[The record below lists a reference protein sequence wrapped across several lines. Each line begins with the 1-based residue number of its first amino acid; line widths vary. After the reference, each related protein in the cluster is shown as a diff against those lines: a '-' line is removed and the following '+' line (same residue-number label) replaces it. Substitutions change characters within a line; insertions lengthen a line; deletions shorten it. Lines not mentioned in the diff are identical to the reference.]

1 MLEGVAKSK
10 PVRPGRIYGAP
21 GDGMSGHISLL
32 TALAFIALWLL
43 VTEMG
48 WIKPLF
54 LPSPLAVWDKF
65 VIALTEGVS
74 NSTLAQHTLASLG
87 RVLGAFLLALVTAVP
102 VGILMGVNRVVR
114 GLFDPIIEFYR
125 PLPPLAYLPL
135 IIIWLGIGEFPKV
148 FLIYL
153 AIFAPM
159 AIAARAGVRSV
170 STEQIH
176 AAYAMGATR
185 AQVIGHVILK
195 AALPEIFTG
204 MRIGIGVGWTTLVAA
219 EMVAA
224 HRGLGFMVL
233 NAAEYL
239 ASDTVIMGIVVIG
252 VFAFAFDLMIRY
264 LEKALIPWK
273 AKCDGSR
280 SDLVGRP
287 GQPLLKHFNGPTAAR
302 PAKPCPG
309 VNKEFRHD
317 RRRSCKAFRRL
328 QQARHRQRDGLFRR
342 RLRLQRRCRP
352 GGLRQA
358 HRRRRSDRRCL
369 LRRMDGNAG
378 CPLGSSQP
386 LRPR

>member
-1 MLEGVAKSK
+1 MLERLSRAKS
-10 PVRPGRIYGAP
+10 VRPGKIYGAP
-21 GDGMSGHISLL
+21 GDGMSGHISLI
-32 TALAFIALWLL
+32 TALVLFGLWLL
-43 VTEMG
+43 ITEMG
-48 WIKPLF
+48 WVKPLF

-65 VIALTEGVS
+65 VVAMTDGVS
-74 NSTLAQHTLASLG
+74 NSTLIQHTLASLG
-87 RVLGAFLLALVTAVP
+87 RVLGAFFLALITAVP
-102 VGILMGVNRVVR
+102 VGILMGVNRTVR

-185 AQVIGHVILK
+185 AQVISQVILK

-239 ASDTVIMGIVVIG
+239 ASDTVIMGIIVIG
-252 VFAFAFDLMIRY
+252 IFAFAFDLMLRY
-264 LEKALIPWK
+264 LEKAMIPWK
-273 AKCDGSR
+273 GKI
-280 SDLVGRP
+280 
-287 GQPLLKHFNGPTAAR
+287 
-302 PAKPCPG
+302 
-309 VNKEFRHD
+309 
-317 RRRSCKAFRRL
+317 
-328 QQARHRQRDGLFRR
+328 
-342 RLRLQRRCRP
+342 
-352 GGLRQA
+352 
-358 HRRRRSDRRCL
+358 
-369 LRRMDGNAG
+369 
-378 CPLGSSQP
+378 
-386 LRPR
+386 

>member
-1 MLEGVAKSK
+1 MLERVMKAK
-10 PVRPGRIYGAP
+10 PVKPGRIYGAP
-21 GDGMSGHISLL
+21 GEGMSGHISLL
-32 TALAFIALWLL
+32 TALTLVALWLL
-43 VTEMG
+43 ITEMQ
-48 WIKPLF
+48 WVKPLF

-87 RVLGAFLLALVTAVP
+87 RVLGAFALALVTAVP
-102 VGILMGVNRVVR
+102 IGILMGVNRVMR

-148 FLIYL
+148 FLIFL

-170 STEQIH
+170 SIEQIH
-176 AAYAMGATR
+176 AAYAMGASR
-185 AQVIGHVILK
+185 RQVISHVILK

-233 NAAEYL
+233 NAAEFL
-239 ASDTVIMGIVVIG
+239 ASDTVIMGIIVIG
-252 VFAFAFDLMIRY
+252 IFAFAFDLLIRH

-273 AKCDGSR
+273 GK
-280 SDLVGRP
+280 V
-287 GQPLLKHFNGPTAAR
+287 
-302 PAKPCPG
+302 
-309 VNKEFRHD
+309 
-317 RRRSCKAFRRL
+317 
-328 QQARHRQRDGLFRR
+328 
-342 RLRLQRRCRP
+342 
-352 GGLRQA
+352 
-358 HRRRRSDRRCL
+358 
-369 LRRMDGNAG
+369 
-378 CPLGSSQP
+378 
-386 LRPR
+386 

>member
-1 MLEGVAKSK
+1 
-10 PVRPGRIYGAP
+10 
-21 GDGMSGHISLL
+21 
-32 TALAFIALWLL
+32 
-43 VTEMG
+43 
-48 WIKPLF
+48 
-54 LPSPLAVWDKF
+54 
-65 VIALTEGVS
+65 
-74 NSTLAQHTLASLG
+74 
-87 RVLGAFLLALVTAVP
+87 
-102 VGILMGVNRVVR
+102 MGVNRTIR

-185 AQVIGHVILK
+185 TQVISQVILK

-239 ASDTVIMGIVVIG
+239 ASDTVIMGIIVIG
-252 VFAFAFDLMIRY
+252 IFAFAFDLLLRY
-264 LEKALIPWK
+264 LEKILIPWK
-273 AKCDGSR
+273 GKI
-280 SDLVGRP
+280 
-287 GQPLLKHFNGPTAAR
+287 
-302 PAKPCPG
+302 
-309 VNKEFRHD
+309 
-317 RRRSCKAFRRL
+317 
-328 QQARHRQRDGLFRR
+328 
-342 RLRLQRRCRP
+342 
-352 GGLRQA
+352 
-358 HRRRRSDRRCL
+358 
-369 LRRMDGNAG
+369 
-378 CPLGSSQP
+378 
-386 LRPR
+386 

>member
-1 MLEGVAKSK
+1 MLERLSRARS
-10 PVRPGRIYGAP
+10 VRPGKIYGAP
-21 GDGMSGHISLL
+21 GDGMSAHISLI
-32 TALAFIALWLL
+32 TALVLFGLWLL
-43 VTEMG
+43 ITEMG
-48 WIKPLF
+48 WVKPLF

-65 VIALTEGVS
+65 GIAMTEGVS
-74 NSTLAQHTLASLG
+74 NSTLIQHTLASLG
-87 RVLGAFLLALVTAVP
+87 RVLGAFFLALVTAVP
-102 VGILMGVNRVVR
+102 IGILMGVNRIVR

-153 AIFAPM
+153 AIFAPL

-185 AQVIGHVILK
+185 MQVISQVILK

-252 VFAFAFDLMIRY
+252 VFAFAFDIMLRF

-273 AKCDGSR
+273 GKI
-280 SDLVGRP
+280 
-287 GQPLLKHFNGPTAAR
+287 
-302 PAKPCPG
+302 
-309 VNKEFRHD
+309 
-317 RRRSCKAFRRL
+317 
-328 QQARHRQRDGLFRR
+328 
-342 RLRLQRRCRP
+342 
-352 GGLRQA
+352 
-358 HRRRRSDRRCL
+358 
-369 LRRMDGNAG
+369 
-378 CPLGSSQP
+378 
-386 LRPR
+386 